1 VVVNILSRSLTK
13 TEVEVLQKGPKFAP
27 APSEIPYKEI
37 VANIEAGIDNLNDDS
52 KEIIRNATASIL
64 DKAQLPANN
73 VSKQEKRA
81 LAVLKKDDSIIIT
94 KADKGNCFVVMDR
107 PDYDEKMQAL
117 LDDIT
122 TYETVKKNPFGCV
135 ERELNSRLLSLKKE
149 WKLDDRTYNRLHS
162 TDGLPPTIRG
172 SVKHHKEGYPLRP
185 IINDIGSALYN
196 TSKYLTTI
204 LSPIQNNSV
213 KNSTEFAREIKNIK
227 IDIKNIKI
235 HTVATP
241 KPVISE
247 IM

>member
-1 VVVNILSRSLTK
+1 MNTYRNSNNVDKSKWVVNISSRSLTK
-13 TEVEVLQKGPKFAP
+13 TEIEVLQKGPKFAP

-122 TYETVKKNPFGCV
+122 TYETVKKNPFGRV

-149 WKLDDRTYNRLHS
+149 GKLDDRTYNRLHS

-185 IINDIGSALYN
+185 IINGISSALYN
-196 TSKYLTTI
+196 TSKYLTT
-204 LSPIQNNSV
+204 
-213 KNSTEFAREIKNIK
+213 
-227 IDIKNIKI
+227 
-235 HTVATP
+235 
-241 KPVISE
+241 
-247 IM
+247 